1 MGLANPRNLSIG
13 SVVFRHRPSFGLPSR
28 KAFSCLAP
36 KTIISFPF
44 GFFPSRKGKCFLL
57 KVPRQRKALF
67 IVLLRSITSKMRNC
81 SEFPNKSDGVG
92 ETIFF
97 FGFSPPFSNTFC
109 HRKPTFS
116 NTFDLKNCVSKNA
129 SKERKPWHPKNVEL
143 SSRFGFHVP
152 SNLKQRSRPLN
163 REKSVFKKRPS
174 HETQIPFHDF
184 DNLFFGGQ
192 AFADGNLEIGDWKQI
207 EDFFPNESFEIFMTV

>member
-1 MGLANPRNLSIG
+1 MT
-13 SVVFRHRPSFGLPSR
+13 
-28 KAFSCLAP
+28 P
-36 KTIISFPF
+36 KT
-44 GFFPSRKGKCFLL
+44 
-57 KVPRQRKALF
+57 
-67 IVLLRSITSKMRNC
+67 RNAN
-81 SEFPNKSDGVG
+81 EFPNKSDGVG

-116 NTFDLKNCVSKNA
+116 NTFRHQKPTFSNTFDLKNCVSKNA
-129 SKERKPWHPKNVEL
+129 SKERKPWRPKNVEL
-143 SSRFGFHVP
+143 SSRFGFRVP

-174 HETQIPFHDF
+174 HEAQIPSHDF
-184 DNLFFGGQ
+184 DDLFFGGQ
-192 AFADGNLEIGDWKQI
+192 AFADGNLEIRDWKQI